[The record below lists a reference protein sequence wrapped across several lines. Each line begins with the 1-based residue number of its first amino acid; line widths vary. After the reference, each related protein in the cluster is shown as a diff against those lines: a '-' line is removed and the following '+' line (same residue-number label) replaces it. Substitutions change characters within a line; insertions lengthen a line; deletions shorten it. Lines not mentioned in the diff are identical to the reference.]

1 MAQLKTRGK
10 MLSREQSNR
19 FATMNLSTRQS
30 MLMGIWHGM
39 VVQFPAISSQ
49 SNGKFSSFVGV
60 RDCRLDTWGRFLG
73 FPDNDP
79 GREVELVGTRATR
92 CYNTTNPWFPF
103 LPKKPWTC
111 LQTTNI
117 LFVGIEIFLQN
128 KRQERNF
135 QFVSCFRGSQ
145 NHFRALLLNL
155 VSSRLPCSFPP
166 AQLKQA
172 LKHKKTCHKNH
183 LHLALEI
190 WSKFFPFPVILFSS
204 FAKASG
210 RVLPTKLYMA
220 SNRVQQGQGRSDSYY
235 CYSNCFGKWK
245 LAHEFLKLHYN

>member
-1 MAQLKTRGK
+1 
-10 MLSREQSNR
+10 MLSCKQSNR

-39 VVQFPAISSQ
+39 VVQFPAISSL

-92 CYNTTNPWFPF
+92 CYNTTNPWFPV

-111 LQTTNI
+111 LQTTNT

-128 KRQERNF
+128 KRQKRNF
-135 QFVSCFRGSQ
+135 S
-145 NHFRALLLNL
+145 L
-155 VSSRLPCSFPP
+155 FP
-166 AQLKQA
+166 
-172 LKHKKTCHKNH
+172 
-183 LHLALEI
+183 ALEALRAI
-190 WSKFFPFPVILFSS
+190 SGLSS
-204 FAKASG
+204 WTLLAQDCHAVFHLLSWN
-210 RVLPTKLYMA
+210 KL
-220 SNRVQQGQGRSDSYY
+220 
-235 CYSNCFGKWK
+235 
-245 LAHEFLKLHYN
+245 